1 MSDAHIEEFSWH
13 AHPAGERIGA
23 AVGAVVVV
31 IAVTGAIYLAFQ
43 SIAWSLLA
51 LVVLIATLNR
61 FFFPSRFSIDPD
73 GITARY
79 LLRTQRYRWKDLRRF
94 VVDKRGGYLSTR
106 SRRSWL
112 DAYRGLHVLFGEH
125 RTSVIERIRCQ
136 LPQGG
141 DS

>member
-23 AVGAVVVV
+23 AVAAAVVV

-43 SIAWSLLA
+43 SIAWSCLA
-51 LVVLIATLNR
+51 VIVLVAALNR